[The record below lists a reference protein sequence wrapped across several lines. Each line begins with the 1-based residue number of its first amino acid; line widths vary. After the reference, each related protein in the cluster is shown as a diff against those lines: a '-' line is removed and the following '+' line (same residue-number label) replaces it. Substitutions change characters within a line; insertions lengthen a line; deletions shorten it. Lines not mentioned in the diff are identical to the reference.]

1 MTVPTANPRVPLA
14 QRLASSAYRNRR
26 RLATGSAMMLAALLG
41 YYAVAGDNGITVYK
55 QKKIEDRQL
64 AKQIEDLKQENA
76 RLQGHIERLQND
88 PDAIE
93 HEAREKLH
101 YARPGEVIY
110 TIPDTPNAS
119 PAATAIENPGKA
131 AAPDASSQP
140 AASPSTSRP

>member
-1 MTVPTANPRVPLA
+1 VF
-14 QRLASSAYRNRR
+14 SAYRNRR

-76 RLQGHIERLQND
+76 RLQAHIERLQND
-88 PDAIE
+88 PNAIE

-110 TIPDTPNAS
+110 TIPDTPNRS
-119 PAATAIENPGKA
+119 PAATAMQNSGKQ
-131 AAPDASSQP
+131 APDASSQP
-140 AASPSTSRP
+140 AASPSNSEP